1 MQHDG
6 TSTLSPITAAY
17 DTVSPRALHTGQPS
31 AGCHV
36 LYNITQYADEC
47 FSLLLCLVLMPDEI
61 LAQNNMGLLPLWSVF
76 G

>member
-47 FSLLLCLVLMPDEI
+47 FSLLCLVLMPDEI